1 VATLITAA
9 NHGDS
14 LQGSPE
20 KRLCYGPDGTLWA
33 LIVVQ
38 GGPGTAKFFKST
50 NGGGTW
56 AYAGSS
62 DISLLQSSAVPSF
75 FIDKD
80 GYAHVSWCTW
90 ALDPQVIKY
99 ARGTPTTGGGWSWTS
114 ATVSPAAGRLN
125 VDTDIIAFKNGTGW
139 VTWIAYTVAST
150 GDKVARLNV
159 SATGAITVAA
169 TASGPAG
176 GGLAN
181 QVGSL
186 EFVSTGDGL
195 TPAAVPHVYHTT
207 AQQGAAGNIYVNKAV
222 YSGGNW
228 TWATPLSL
236 AASVRVDN
244 TTLCTVHDGT
254 YLMVAYSGNSSAIT
268 VWEYDGTN
276 TPTARNPPAAP
287 GGTGNVLG
295 LSLAVDPS
303 TTNIYLAYYDATD
316 GDIRYSVFTRATTTW
331 SAWAIAVSQ
340 SPPTDGSDGK
350 VQLVRHPPKDSVDMI
365 FAQGGNTS
373 WNIYYQQ
380 LVALTRTPTAPTLVS
395 PASGA
400 LVDLAVGGTFKWT
413 YNSVSSGDSQQAWAF
428 RRTLGAVV
436 DYWNNSTQA
445 FQSGS
450 VYNTSASTLPQQVVF
465 PAGKWTDGNT
475 YLWSVSTKSSTGAN
489 SAFATDRTVVA
500 TAAPVVIVTAPVGIA
515 YGESTPLVTWSYTGL
530 DAQRDYRVRIFTE
543 AVAAG
548 GGFDPAVSTSVWDSG
563 VVTSS
568 IARSARVGTP
578 LADSTAYR
586 AYVIATSST
595 SVSSAWA
602 YSSFLVSISPPLGPL
617 IQLRDEIWYGT
628 NVPRVRM
635 DILGQS
641 NYLSQDQANG
651 AAGWEADAS
660 VTVDV
665 QPDDSASQLLAGI
678 KMTSTGT
685 GLLSARTVL
694 GSPPVAPYG
703 QAQPLGPLS
712 FPVIPGVV
720 YTAVAQF
727 KAPSTIRAARLSI
740 RWYDA
745 DDGTGALIQ
754 QDDGGQVALTTTAYY
769 PAFATFTAPVGAKLA
784 RVVVSVLGSL
794 GVGEIYYVSRMAFA
808 PGRSTTWQ
816 QGGYATTQTIQ
827 VQRSLDGG
835 ATWVVVVDR
844 LKTDLYQQA
853 IARDRLMPYDTDVK
867 YRAFT
872 VVDIGASSALSSQ
885 SSLVSTINL
894 APELWSVRDPLDDD
908 GEMIAYVTDY
918 QRNDDEA
925 SSVHRPAG
933 REYPVV
939 DTEGPQAAT
948 GSMIIFVKQADID
961 TAVNVLRRTVPM
973 IVQSPR
979 GEVFTARFIRRNYD
993 VKALRHR
1000 NMTVTWVEVADGGA

>member
-38 GGPGTAKFFKST
+38 GGPGKARFFKST
-50 NGGGTW
+50 NGGSTW
-56 AYAGSS
+56 TYAGSS
-62 DISLLQSSAVPSF
+62 DIGLLQSSAVPSF

-99 ARGTPTTGGGWSWTS
+99 ARGTPTTGGGWSWAIT
-114 ATVSPAAGRLN
+114 TVSPAAGRLN
-125 VDTDIIAFKNGTGW
+125 VDTDIIAFRNGTGW
-139 VTWIAYTVAST
+139 VVWIAYTVAST
-150 GDKVARLNV
+150 ADRVARLNV
-159 SATGAITVAA
+159 TAAGAITVAA
-169 TASGPAG
+169 TVSGPSG
-176 GGLAN
+176 GALVN

-195 TPAAVPHVYHTT
+195 TPAAVPHVFHTT
-207 AQQGAAGNIYVNKAV
+207 AQQGAAGAIYLNRAV

-228 TWATPLSL
+228 TWQSAVSL
-236 AASVRVDN
+236 VASARVDN

-254 YLMVAYSGNSSAIT
+254 YLMIAYSANSATIN
-268 VWEYDGTN
+268 VYEWDGTN

-295 LSLAVDPS
+295 LSMSVDPS

-316 GDIRYSVFTRATTTW
+316 GDIRYSVFTRGANTW

-340 SPPTDGSDGK
+340 TPPSSGDDGK

-365 FAQGGNTS
+365 FAQGGGTS
-373 WNIYYQQ
+373 WSIYYQQ
-380 LVALTRTPTAPTLVS
+380 LAALTRTPTAPTLVS

-413 YNSVSSGDSQQAWAF
+413 YNQVSAGDTQQAWAF

-450 VYNTSASTLPQQVVF
+450 VYNTSAATLPSQVAF

-489 SAFATDRTVVA
+489 SAYATDRTVVA
-500 TAAPVVIVTAPVGIA
+500 TAAPVVVVTAPIGIA

-543 AVAAG
+543 TVASG
-548 GGFDPAVSTSVWDSG
+548 GGFDPSTSTSVWDSG

-568 IARSARVGTP
+568 IARSVRVGTA
-578 LADSTAYR
+578 LGDSVAYR
-586 AYVIATSST
+586 AYLIVTSSA
-595 SVSSAWA
+595 SVSSAWT
-602 YSSFLVSISPPLGPL
+602 YSAFTVSINPPLGPL

-635 DILGQS
+635 DVLGQS
-641 NYLSQDQANG
+641 NFLSLAAANG
-651 AAGWEADAS
+651 QGEWENDANA
-660 VTVDV
+660 TIAV
-665 QPDDSASQLLAGI
+665 QADDSASQLLAGI
-678 KMTSTGT
+678 KMTSLAS
-685 GLLSARTVL
+685 GLMSARTVV
-694 GSPPVAPYG
+694 GTAPVAPYG
-703 QAQPLGPLS
+703 QPQPLGPLS

-720 YTAVAQF
+720 YTAIGSF
-727 KAPSTIRAARLSI
+727 KSPSTVRAARLSI

-745 DDGTGALIQ
+745 DDGTGSLIQ
-754 QDDGGQVALTTTAYY
+754 QDDGGQVALTTSAYY
-769 PAFATFTAPVGAKLA
+769 QGFATFTAPVGAKLA
-784 RVVVSVLGSL
+784 RVVVSVLGAL
-794 GVGEIYYVSRMAFA
+794 AAGEIYYVSRLAFA

-816 QGGYATTQTIQ
+816 QGGYATTQTVQ
-827 VQRSLDGG
+827 VERSLDGG
-835 ATWVVVVDR
+835 STWAVVVDR

-853 IARDRLMPYDTDVK
+853 IARDRLMPYNTDVK

-872 VVDIGASSALSSQ
+872 VVDIGAASALSSQ

-894 APELWSVRDPLDDD
+894 TPDVWALRDPLDDD
-908 GEMIAYVTDY
+908 GEMNAYVIDY
-918 QRNDDEA
+918 QRNDDES

-933 REYPVV
+933 RVYPVV
-939 DTEGPQAAT
+939 DTEGEQAAT
-948 GSMIIFVKQADID
+948 GSFIIWVKQADID
-961 TAVNVLRRTVPM
+961 TAVDVIRRTVPM

-993 VKALRHR
+993 VDALRHR
-1000 NMTVTWVEVADGGA
+1000 KMTVTWIEIQST